1 MTFPDTEWGNPGCK
15 MIQTVV
21 VVVGMAVGMAAMEVS
36 PSVLSDDDFPAAE
49 LLIIRQ
55 LNLIQWNKV
64 RVDGRKAQSFPAPQL

>member
-15 MIQTVV
+15 MIQTVAV
-21 VVVGMAVGMAAMEVS
+21 VVAVGMAATEVS